1 MVSLNTHDREIIRK
15 LFSSKDDI
23 NLFEIHAEKKLSPGQ
38 IAATLNWMEQAELIE
53 IDGLRVR
60 LSRQGRDWILRN
72 RRAIFMN
79 ITRSWAKPTKCLP
92 EALNFRVP
100 YMPKLSSIDQ
110 NFFRK
115 RG

>member
-1 MVSLNTHDREIIRK
+1 MAKLNTHDREIIRR

-23 NLFEIHAEKKLSPGQ
+23 NLFEIHTEKKLSPGQ
-38 IAATLNWMEQAELIE
+38 IAATLNWMEQAKLIE
-53 IDGLRVR
+53 IDGLKVR
-60 LSRQGRDWILRN
+60 LSSHGRDWILRN

-79 ITRSWAKPTKCLP
+79 IARSWAKPTKCLP

-100 YMPKLSSIDQ
+100 YMQKLSGIDP